1 MSHPLRESLEIYAGD
16 GGEWVRC
23 SRCRHIHCRADQDWR
38 KFCKRQL
45 LPPTKAGHLMD
56 TLAGQYLLR
65 QLYCPSCGVLLD
77 TDLVEE
83 KEKDGAG
90 RT

>member
-1 MSHPLRESLEIYAGD
+1 
-16 GGEWVRC
+16 
-23 SRCRHIHCRADQDWR
+23 
-38 KFCKRQL
+38 
-45 LPPTKAGHLMD
+45 MD
-56 TLAGQYLLR
+56 ILAGQYLLR